1 MDASVVRITLMLM
14 VPGILS
20 VFGVAFVCAWFIDK
34 KRDYLLL
41 LAGGCGLF
49 ACGATSQLF
58 GWPPGVG
65 PNAIVSGALYTSA
78 VLAVAEGV
86 LLRSQKRLGWRLDVA
101 VVCVISLAL
110 AWFFY
115 IDRNLL
121 ARIYIQNFGYGAI
134 LLLAAVKLRSL
145 LRGRLVDK
153 ALFWVLLVFALHFF
167 PRTLLTV
174 GLSVP
179 LDRVAFANSVFWQAL
194 QLSLAV
200 LGIGLAFVILA
211 AAIADVIDDLRR
223 ERDFDPL
230 TGVLNRRG
238 FEERVSMLLMKR
250 QGGTTALALCDID
263 NFKNINDSHGHDVGD
278 NVLREVGQ
286 LLRTS
291 ARKRDIVGRL
301 GGEEFAV
308 LLPDTDAREAY
319 ECAERLRA
327 AIENGTPVT
336 RDTVGPVTASF
347 GVGSL
352 GPRETWQDLYKRV
365 DTLLY
370 QAKRTGRNRTVADE
384 VPGRIDRPAEVQS

>member
-1 MDASVVRITLMLM
+1 MDGSVVRITLMLM

-20 VFGVAFVCAWFIDK
+20 VFGGAFVCAWLIDK

-49 ACGATSQLF
+49 TCGALSQIFSL
-58 GWPPGVG
+58 PPGIG
-65 PNAIVSGALYTSA
+65 PNAVVSGALYTSA
-78 VLAVAEGV
+78 VLAAAEGI
-86 LLRSQKRLGWRLDVA
+86 LLRSQKRFGWRLDVA
-101 VVCVISLAL
+101 VVCLITLAL

-115 IDRNLL
+115 IDRSLL

-134 LLLAAVKLRSL
+134 LLVAALKLRL
-145 LRGRLVDK
+145 LVRGRLVDK
-153 ALFWVLLVFALHFF
+153 ALFWVLLIFALHFF
-167 PRTLLTV
+167 PRTLLTA
-174 GLSVP
+174 GLSSPV
-179 LDRVAFANSVFWQAL
+179 DRVTFANSVFWQAL

-200 LGIGLAFVILA
+200 LGIALAFAILA

-238 FEERVSMLLMKR
+238 FEDQVSMLLR
-250 QGGTTALALCDID
+250 RNRRGTTSLALCDID

-278 NVLREVGQ
+278 KVLREVGQ
-286 LLRTS
+286 LLRAS

-308 LLPDTDAREAY
+308 LLPDTDAREAH
-319 ECAERLRA
+319 ECAERLRM
-327 AIENGTPVT
+327 AIENGGGAAL
-336 RDTVGPVTASF
+336 DAVGPVTASF

-352 GPRETWQDLYKRV
+352 GPEETWQGLYKRV

-370 QAKRTGRNRTVADE
+370 QAKRAGRNRTVADGL
-384 VPGRIDRPAEVQS
+384 PHRFDRQAEVES

>member
-1 MDASVVRITLMLM
+1 MDGSVVRITLVLM

-20 VFGVAFVCAWFIDK
+20 VFGGAFVCAWFIDK
-34 KRDYLLL
+34 KRHYLLL

-49 ACGATSQLF
+49 ACGATSQVF
-58 GWPPGVG
+58 GWPAGTG
-65 PNAIVSGALYTSA
+65 PNAVVSGALYTSA

-86 LLRSQKRLGWRLDVA
+86 LLRSRKRLGGWLDF
-101 VVCVISLAL
+101 VVLCVITLAL

-115 IDRNLL
+115 IERSLL

-134 LLLAAVKLRSL
+134 LLVAALKLRSL
-145 LRGRLVDK
+145 AHGRVVDK
-153 ALFWVLLVFALHFF
+153 ALFWVLLAFALHFF
-167 PRTLLTV
+167 PRTLMTV
-174 GLSVP
+174 GLSAPV
-179 LDRVAFANSVFWQAL
+179 DRAAFVDSLFWQVL

-200 LGIGLAFVILA
+200 LGAGLAFAILA

-238 FEERVSMLLMKR
+238 FEDQVSMQLKNR
-250 QGGTTALALCDID
+250 RGTASLALCDID
-263 NFKNINDSHGHDVGD
+263 KFKNINDTHGHDVGD
-278 NVLREVGQ
+278 NVLREIGR

-308 LLPDTDAREAY
+308 FLPDTDPHEAY
-319 ECAERLRA
+319 ECAERLRV
-327 AIENGTPVT
+327 AIENGGYATL
-336 RDTVGPVTASF
+336 DTVGPITASF

-352 GPRETWQDLYKRV
+352 APEEIWQGLYKRV
-365 DTLLY
+365 DTRLY
-370 QAKRTGRNRTVADE
+370 QAKRAGRNRTVADDLPCR
-384 VPGRIDRPAEVQS
+384 VDRRTELES